1 MASSGTTWPS
11 RLACWSRSS
20 AVVALVACSAK
31 ARLVPESEV
40 AKYEADLLARIEAN
54 TRRVCARPP
63 LRGTPAPGSAS
74 PDVLAFH
81 ATTGELARCLGRLDK
96 LAQQDLAVQ
105 IENRTREVLDFD
117 EACGATIDTALHRVI
132 AHGDACSPFQI
143 GVRPQPDSFL
153 RVMRV
158 GHAMGLRARTAAAR
172 NQPGAGLWLTL
183 ETIRFAQDYVR
194 GHTPL
199 LNGAIGKAITDA
211 ALGHAQAI
219 LLQQRAIP
227 NAQLGELAAA
237 VDALIASEPP
247 INDSLQAER
256 EYMELY
262 FGLAPLKPI
271 DWPIPGG
278 WVDGVG
284 DRVKVVEAANRDA
297 PTFSRHPRD
306 GAAMWLVA
314 GQLDDAL
321 YQSGCTKTL
330 KACRDTLASISD
342 DGVVAQA
349 KRVRDR
355 IATRVGATRV
365 PAEIVEHLAS
375 AHFGRV
381 EYVATRAG
389 TLARLAALRLHLE
402 VLRTKQCPKP
412 GTHAGPAALG
422 DELTLA
428 VTDKELAI
436 SPPKWTQRGK
446 AVPAWRVPCP

>member
-1 MASSGTTWPS
+1 
-11 RLACWSRSS
+11 LACWSRSS
-20 AVVALVACSAK
+20 AVLALVACSSQP
-31 ARLVPESEV
+31 RLVPESEV
-40 AKYEADLLARIEAN
+40 AKYEADLLKRIEAN
-54 TRRVCARPP
+54 ARRVCTRPP
-63 LRGTPAPGSAS
+63 LRGTPAPGSAGA
-74 PDVLAFH
+74 DVLAFH
-81 ATTGELARCLGRLDK
+81 ASTGELARCLDKLDK

-105 IENRTREVLDFD
+105 IENRTREILDFD
-117 EACGATIDTALHRVI
+117 EACGATIESALQRVI

-143 GVRPQPDSFL
+143 GVRPQPESFL

-172 NQPGAGLWLTL
+172 NQPGPGLWLTL
-183 ETIRFAQDYVR
+183 DTVRFAQDYVR

-199 LNGAIGKAITDA
+199 LNGAIGKAMTDA

-219 LLQQRAIP
+219 LLQERAIP
-227 NAQLGELAAA
+227 SARLAELAAA

-247 INDSLQAER
+247 IHDSLQAER
-256 EYMELY
+256 ESTELY
-262 FGLAPLKPI
+262 FGLAPLKPVA
-271 DWPIPGG
+271 WPIPGG
-278 WVDGVG
+278 WIDGLG
-284 DRVKVVEAANRDA
+284 DREKVVEAANRDA

-330 KACRDTLASISD
+330 KQCRDALASTSD

-349 KRVRDR
+349 KRIRDR

-365 PAEIVEHLAS
+365 PAEIVDHLAS
-375 AHFGRV
+375 AHSGRV

-402 VLRTKQCPKP
+402 VLRTKKCPKP
-412 GTHAGPAALG
+412 GTHAGPAMLG
-422 DELTLA
+422 DDLTLA
-428 VTDKELAI
+428 VSDDELEV
-436 SPPKWTQRGK
+436 SPPKWTRRGK
-446 AVPAWRVPCP
+446 AVAPWRIPCP